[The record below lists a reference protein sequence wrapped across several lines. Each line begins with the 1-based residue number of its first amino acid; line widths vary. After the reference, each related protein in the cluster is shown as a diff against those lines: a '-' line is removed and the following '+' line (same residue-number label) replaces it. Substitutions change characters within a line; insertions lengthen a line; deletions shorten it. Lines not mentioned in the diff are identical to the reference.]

1 MSKVEE
7 VTDIIFN
14 SKWFWSNNKEHARI
28 IAGQICQLFD
38 AECQKRVD
46 IARSEGEHSI
56 IERLIRETKTE
67 YKPSE
72 LNKLTLIIERVIKP
86 SKRRKV

>member
-28 IAGQICQLFD
+28 IAGQICQLFEIPELPLLSDEEIRDERNSHND
-38 AECQKRVD
+38 AFYTAREFNAEKA
-46 IARSEGEHSI
+46 IAKAQRDSDMRRIKGE
-56 IERLIRETKTE
+56 
-67 YKPSE
+67 
-72 LNKLTLIIERVIKP
+72 
-86 SKRRKV
+86 